1 MAPLWAFSSISVV
14 IGVFAEWVSREPHEV
29 SRAEAA
35 TSAMVFGMRGY
46 ATYSLYNFW
55 RSYNFKVK
63 QQHEAPWMA
72 ASSPSLS
79 VRGDDRVCFPCDLL
93 LCFPWAFPREQ
104 NPQEH
109 DLDALLL
116 HGEKKVRYL
125 SPCVLLESVSRTIS
139 LIQLFLFLF
148 KAFSVAV
155 LYMRC
160 TATDPSDKTSA
171 KKRKRA
177 KSGGLP
183 KLNYKFILWQVVVR
197 FFKRVES
204 KILRCCI
211 RRKYMDPWHGS
222 IQMEPLLSFPL
233 VFLDDATSADR
244 KDDDITFCTLC
255 DFEVKKHSKHCR
267 SCDRCVDGFDHHCRV
282 RNLTLL
288 YRDIPN
294 SYIKVSWLQW
304 LNNCIGR
311 KNYTT
316 FILLMVLTLLML
328 IVEGGSAIIIFI
340 RCFTSGKTLAH
351 EAKEILHAE
360 IPKGVFVAI
369 SIFLAL
375 LTTYST
381 AALGQLFLFHVVL
394 IRKGMRTYDYIL
406 AMREESQSVDPFDE
420 LYSSSDDS
428 EDDLDSPERP
438 TLFSRICRKLE
449 NSQSSQRLSIRIEKD
464 SSSSTP
470 NSKVEFQIDPW
481 KLIGMSKEKTMIAAE
496 RAREKMRQKLSPKVT
511 GLSISPLKP
520 LPSEMR
526 HGPLTNQEVKRV
538 VVKDHM
544 AVNSRAWF
552 PNSPNGHLSSP
563 RRRFSGSP
571 SPRPQMYRNSFD
583 PKLTEISRELET
595 YISKQVL
602 SSVLKQE
609 TSSPS

>member
-1 MAPLWAFSSISVV
+1 MRRHGWQLPLHLFQFVGMA
-14 IGVFAEWVSREPHEV
+14 VFAFLVISFY
-29 SRAEAA
+29 
-35 TSAMVFGMRGY
+35 VFLGPFLGNRI
-46 ATYSLYNFW
+46 LKN
-55 RSYNFKVK
+55 
-63 QQHEAPWMA
+63 
-72 ASSPSLS
+72 
-79 VRGDDRVCFPCDLL
+79 
-93 LCFPWAFPREQ
+93 
-104 NPQEH
+104 
-109 DLDALLL
+109 
-116 HGEKKVRYL
+116 
-125 SPCVLLESVSRTIS
+125 TI
-139 LIQLFLFLF
+139 LTLFSFT
-148 KAFSVAV
+148 AFSVAV
-155 LYMRC
+155 LYTRC

-233 VFLDDATSADR
+233 VFLDDATAADR

-267 SCDRCVDGFDHHCRV
+267 SCDRCVDGFDHHCR
-282 RNLTLL
+282 
-288 YRDIPN
+288 
-294 SYIKVSWLQW
+294 W

-351 EAKEILHAE
+351 EAKEMLHAE

-420 LYSSSDDS
+420 LYSSSDES
-428 EDDLDSPERP
+428 QDDLDSPERP
-438 TLFSRICRKLE
+438 TLFSRICRKHE
-449 NSQSSQRLSIRIEKD
+449 NSQSAQRLSIRIEKD
-464 SSSSTP
+464 SSSTTQ

-481 KLIGMSKEKTMIAAE
+481 KLIRMSKEKTMIAAE

-520 LPSEMR
+520 LPLEMR

-538 VVKDHM
+538 VIKDHT

-602 SSVLKQE
+602 CSVLKQE
-609 TSSPS
+609 SSSPS

>member
-1 MAPLWAFSSISVV
+1 MRRHGWQLPLHLFQFV
-14 IGVFAEWVSREPHEV
+14 GMTVFAFLVISFY
-29 SRAEAA
+29 
-35 TSAMVFGMRGY
+35 VFLGPFLGNRI
-46 ATYSLYNFW
+46 LKN
-55 RSYNFKVK
+55 
-63 QQHEAPWMA
+63 
-72 ASSPSLS
+72 
-79 VRGDDRVCFPCDLL
+79 
-93 LCFPWAFPREQ
+93 
-104 NPQEH
+104 
-109 DLDALLL
+109 
-116 HGEKKVRYL
+116 
-125 SPCVLLESVSRTIS
+125 TI
-139 LIQLFLFLF
+139 LTLFSFT
-148 KAFSVAV
+148 AFSVAV

-267 SCDRCVDGFDHHCRV
+267 SCDRCVDGFDHHCR
-282 RNLTLL
+282 
-288 YRDIPN
+288 
-294 SYIKVSWLQW
+294 W